1 MNDGDFF
8 DTVPVLVHQIER
20 CLPCDDRVH
29 VVILYAEN
37 EGNPRTHPQP
47 QGGCTDHDDKNDAL
61 LEEFVVNMNA
71 ELGRQGTNAI
81 IQPLP
86 DTKGLHGAERSQV
99 MTKSQEGW
107 ERFTDGTDDHYAI
120 KVAIIILSKRLF
132 LSELTAPCILAL
144 LKVGPPHL

>member
-1 MNDGDFF
+1 MWIRFRGLRS
-8 DTVPVLVHQIER
+8 PWQIPRR
-20 CLPCDDRVH
+20 CKYCTQLA
-29 VVILYAEN
+29 IFSATSI